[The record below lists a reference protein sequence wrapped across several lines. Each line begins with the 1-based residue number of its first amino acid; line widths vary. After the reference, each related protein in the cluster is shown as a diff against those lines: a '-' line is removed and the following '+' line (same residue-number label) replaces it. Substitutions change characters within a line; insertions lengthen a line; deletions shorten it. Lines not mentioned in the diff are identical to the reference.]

1 MAFQSIRTH
10 KAVTQLRC
18 QEAVNNSN
26 SHMICWITTWPCL
39 RLSRSQRVSSW
50 KIFAVRFKTER
61 RLRLETS
68 RIMLS
73 NVPWTNMGLDLF
85 SRSMMWPL
93 KRRKSWSSQR
103 YCLRHI
109 VWWMM
114 CLETMLSKNFS
125 NTEIIYKLQLL
136 LNNYLEMFW
145 NLQNQCMGAELSK
158 RHLKLSHWI
167 NRNF

>member
-1 MAFQSIRTH
+1 MAEKTILIAEVVNQLNLLTTPKMEAMAIQSIPILKVLIRH
-10 KAVTQLRC
+10 PC
-18 QEAVNNSN
+18 QEVEHTSN
-26 SHMICWITTWPCL
+26 TSSHLICLITTWPCL
-39 RLSRSQRVSSW
+39 LLSRSQRVSSW
-50 KIFAVRFKTER
+50 RIFAVRFKTER
-61 RLRLETS
+61 RLRSETS
-68 RIMLS
+68 RIMSS
-73 NVPWTNMGLDLF
+73 NVPWTNMGLDSF

-136 LNNYLEMFW
+136 LNNY
-145 NLQNQCMGAELSK
+145 
-158 RHLKLSHWI
+158 
-167 NRNF
+167 